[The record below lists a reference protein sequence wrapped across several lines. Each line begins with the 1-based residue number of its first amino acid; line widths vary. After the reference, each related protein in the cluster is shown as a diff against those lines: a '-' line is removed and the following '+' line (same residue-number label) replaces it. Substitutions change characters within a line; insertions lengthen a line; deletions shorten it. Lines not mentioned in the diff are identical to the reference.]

1 MVNDISLAVKYLYS
15 PRNRSVVDV
24 WQQQS
29 PARRHQR
36 CAQSA
41 DYHSQGIDTGTLDD
55 DDSPSF
61 QLTKMSSTWNARANT
76 TTIILGRRK
85 LYNNVISYIYSAS
98 NQAIY
103 TEQLQLLSTDVKTTP
118 WIYDTITMA
127 DRLWIVTL

>member
-1 MVNDISLAVKYLYS
+1 MFDSSNRQLGGTSIARSQQTITRKASILA
-15 PRNRSVVDV
+15 
-24 WQQQS
+24 
-29 PARRHQR
+29 
-36 CAQSA
+36 
-41 DYHSQGIDTGTLDD
+41 LDD

-103 TEQLQLLSTDVKTTP
+103 TEQLQLLSTDVKTMP